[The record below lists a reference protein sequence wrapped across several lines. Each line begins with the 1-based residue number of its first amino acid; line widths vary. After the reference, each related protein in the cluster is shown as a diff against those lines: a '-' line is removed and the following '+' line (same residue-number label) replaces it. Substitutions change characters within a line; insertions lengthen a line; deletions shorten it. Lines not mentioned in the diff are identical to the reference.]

1 MFELASVGAIPEATS
16 DRAEELFHQHRR
28 QIYRQTDQ
36 LFAKL
41 MLFQWVAC
49 IVMALVVSP
58 RAWDGPSSQIHI
70 HVWSAILIGG
80 AISLFP
86 VWMTRAWPEIGRA
99 SCRERV

>member
-1 MFELASVGAIPEATS
+1 MVELASLGIKPDAPST
-16 DRAEELFHQHRR
+16 RAEELFQQHRR
-28 QIYRQTDQ
+28 QIFRQTDQ

-58 RAWDGPSSQIHI
+58 RTWNGGSSQIHI